1 MFTKV
6 KNLLKIRKNKK
17 KEDDNLGCISY
28 NLLHTGEI
36 EVKINLDNLEEDSIE
51 KFASLFARV
60 TTTSLAPYT
69 INLVKQ
75 LFMEIDEESYVKMI
89 LLASK
94 ECEKIIEEN
103 ESQKSVEDAYI
114 KPSEM
119 FNE

>member
-1 MFTKV
+1 
-6 KNLLKIRKNKK
+6 
-17 KEDDNLGCISY
+17 
-28 NLLHTGEI
+28 
-36 EVKINLDNLEEDSIE
+36 
-51 KFASLFARV
+51 
-60 TTTSLAPYT
+60 
-69 INLVKQ
+69 
-75 LFMEIDEESYVKMI
+75 MI